1 MLEKL
6 QVGVIASMHG
16 LKGEVNVFPT
26 TDDANRFTKL
36 KSVFI
41 EEKGIRRDLEIES
54 VRYFKGRPIVKF
66 RGLDRIEDVQKM
78 KGAPLLIDRKD
89 AVPLEEDEYYI
100 ADLIGLSVRD
110 EDGNEIGTLKE
121 VLETGAND
129 VYVVGREGQ
138 KDLLLPAISQC
149 ILDVQPEQGFVTVH
163 VMEGLED
170 L

>member
-66 RGLDRIEDVQKM
+66 KGLDRIEDVQKM
-78 KGAPLLIDRKD
+78 KSAPLLIDRKD
-89 AVPLEEDEYYI
+89 AVPLAPGEYFI
-100 ADLIGLSVRD
+100 GDL
-110 EDGNEIGTLKE
+110 
-121 VLETGAND
+121 
-129 VYVVGREGQ
+129 VG
-138 KDLLLPAISQC
+138 C
-149 ILDVQPEQGFVTVH
+149 TV
-163 VMEGLED
+163 
-170 L
+170 

>member
-78 KGAPLLIDRKD
+78 KGASLLIDRKD
-89 AVPLEEDEYYI
+89 AVPLAPGEYFI
-100 ADLIGLSVRD
+100 GDLVGCTVYL
-110 EDGNEIGTLKE
+110 EDGSELGVMKD
-121 VLETGAND
+121 VLQTGAND
-129 VYVVGREGQ
+129 VYVIEKKDGNEILVPKIPDCVKELTPEEGRIVVH
-138 KDLLLPAISQC
+138 LLPEI
-149 ILDVQPEQGFVTVH
+149 
-163 VMEGLED
+163 
-170 L
+170 

>member
-26 TDDANRFTKL
+26 TDDANRFTDL

-89 AVPLEEDEYYI
+89 AVPLAPGEYFI
-100 ADLIGLSVRD
+100 GDLVGCTVYL
-110 EDGNEIGTLKE
+110 EDGSELGVMKD
-121 VLETGAND
+121 VLQTGAND
-129 VYVVGREGQ
+129 VYVIEKKDGNEILVPKIPDCVKELTPEEGRIVVH
-138 KDLLLPAISQC
+138 LLPEI
-149 ILDVQPEQGFVTVH
+149 
-163 VMEGLED
+163 
-170 L
+170 

>member
-41 EEKGIRRDLEIES
+41 EEKGVRRDLAIEQ
-54 VRYFKGRPIVKF
+54 VRFFKGRPIVKF
-66 RGLDRIEDVQKM
+66 KGLDRIEDVQKM

-89 AVPLEEDEYYI
+89 AVPLEPGEYFI
-100 ADLIGLSVRD
+100 GDLIGCLVYL
-110 EDGNEIGTLKE
+110 EDGSELGVLKD
-121 VLETGAND
+121 VLQTGAND
-129 VYVVGREGQ
+129 VYVVATKDEKEILVPKIPDCVKELAPEEGRIVVH
-138 KDLLLPAISQC
+138 LLPEI
-149 ILDVQPEQGFVTVH
+149 
-163 VMEGLED
+163 
-170 L
+170 

>member
-66 RGLDRIEDVQKM
+66 RGLDRIEDVQKARLSSSTARTRFRSRPASTSS
-78 KGAPLLIDRKD
+78 GTWSAAPSISR
-89 AVPLEEDEYYI
+89 
-100 ADLIGLSVRD
+100 
-110 EDGNEIGTLKE
+110 
-121 VLETGAND
+121 TGPSWA
-129 VYVVGREGQ
+129 
-138 KDLLLPAISQC
+138 S
-149 ILDVQPEQGFVTVH
+149 
-163 VMEGLED
+163 
-170 L
+170 